1 MNIITKKYIKEKIKN
16 VKLYS
21 RLKFKGNSKALKLS
35 ANRLDKRL
43 DDMNHYRE
51 LLKDQNSEFLSKNE
65 FNIQHEKLEI
75 MLNEAREDIKMLREN
90 KANLE
95 GKASMASVWV
105 SYLIGFSALAI
116 AILRFFIK

>member
-16 VKLYS
+16 VKLYAK
-21 RLKFKGNSKALKLS
+21 LKFKGNSKALKLS

-95 GKASMASVWV
+95 GKASMTSVWV